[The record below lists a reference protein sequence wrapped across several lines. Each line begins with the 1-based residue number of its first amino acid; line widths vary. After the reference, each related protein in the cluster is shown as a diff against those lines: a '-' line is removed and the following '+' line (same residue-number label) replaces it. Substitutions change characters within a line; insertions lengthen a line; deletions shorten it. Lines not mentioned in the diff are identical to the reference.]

1 MLKSLKATLPSSL
14 TEFVHPYGEEPTV
27 IREADQHRSDHHE
40 DRLFT
45 TPNGK
50 RFG

>member
-27 IREADQHRSDHHE
+27 IREADQRWSDHHE